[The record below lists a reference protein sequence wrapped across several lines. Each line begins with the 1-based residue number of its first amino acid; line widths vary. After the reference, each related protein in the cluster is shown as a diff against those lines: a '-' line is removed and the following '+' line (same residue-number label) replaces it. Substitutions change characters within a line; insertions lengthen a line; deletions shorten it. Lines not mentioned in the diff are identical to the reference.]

1 MKFILF
7 ILLTLTAMVFSESNK
22 RTIEIEGKESIEVID
37 LADGLSIYEVSP
49 RKFLKYKINVIPVKG
64 FWMIKEEKDTVKIN
78 PPDSPETTIYWFGYV
93 FKHLKYWN
101 AYRNDTVVVIVE
113 NSKLGNCIDDVIYSW
128 KIITQACYNDCDNY
142 KQQADII
149 EQRSGQTI
157 NQICLDKLVET
168 LSKMTSG
175 ISLLNMIN
183 ITLITEKKSHDIY
196 LEDKVYTGDLLES
209 VDKGWTNGTCKN
221 IIEKND

>member
-7 ILLTLTAMVFSESNK
+7 VLLTLATMVFSESNK
-22 RTIEIEGKESIEVID
+22 RIVEVGDEKMEVID
-37 LADGLSIYEVSP
+37 LADGWSIYEVSP

-64 FWMIKEEKDTVKIN
+64 FWYTNDKNDTVEASKAN
-78 PPDSPETTIYWFGYV
+78 TPESTIYWFGYV

-101 AYRNDTVVVIVE
+101 AHKNDTVVVVAE

-142 KQQADII
+142 KLQADMI

-157 NQICLDKLVET
+157 NKICLDKLVET
-168 LSKMTSG
+168 LSNMTSG
-175 ISLLNMIN
+175 VNFLNMAN
-183 ITLITEKKSHDIY
+183 FTLITEKKSYDIY
-196 LEDKVYTGDLLES
+196 LEDKVFVSETLKS
-209 VDKGWTNGTCKN
+209 IDKGWTNGTCKK
-221 IIEKND
+221 IVEKK

>member
-7 ILLTLTAMVFSESNK
+7 VLLTLATMVFSESNK
-22 RTIEIEGKESIEVID
+22 RIVEVGDEKMEVID
-37 LADGLSIYEVSP
+37 LADGWSIYEVSP

-64 FWMIKEEKDTVKIN
+64 FWYTSDKNDTVEASKAN
-78 PPDSPETTIYWFGYV
+78 TPESTIYWFGYV

-101 AYRNDTVVVIVE
+101 AYKNDTVVVVAE

-142 KQQADII
+142 KLQADMI

-157 NQICLDKLVET
+157 NKICF
-168 LSKMTSG
+168 
-175 ISLLNMIN
+175 SL
-183 ITLITEKKSHDIY
+183 
-196 LEDKVYTGDLLES
+196 
-209 VDKGWTNGTCKN
+209 
-221 IIEKND
+221 

>member
-7 ILLTLTAMVFSESNK
+7 VLLTLATMVFSESNK
-22 RTIEIEGKESIEVID
+22 RIVEVGDEKMEVID
-37 LADGLSIYEVSP
+37 LADGWSIYEVSP

-64 FWMIKEEKDTVKIN
+64 FWYTNDKNDTVEASKAN
-78 PPDSPETTIYWFGYV
+78 TPESTIYWFGYV

-101 AYRNDTVVVIVE
+101 AYKNDTVVVVAE

-142 KQQADII
+142 KLQADMI

-157 NQICLDKLVET
+157 NKICLDKLVET
-168 LSKMTSG
+168 LSNMASG
-175 ISLLNMIN
+175 VTFLNMAN
-183 ITLITEKKSHDIY
+183 FTLITEKKSYDIY
-196 LEDKVYTGDLLES
+196 LEDKVFVSETLKS
-209 VDKGWTNGTCKN
+209 IDKGWTNGTCKK
-221 IIEKND
+221 IVEKK

>member
-7 ILLTLTAMVFSESNK
+7 VLLTLATMVFSESNK
-22 RTIEIEGKESIEVID
+22 RIVEVGDEKMEVID
-37 LADGLSIYEVSP
+37 LADGWSIYEVSP

-64 FWMIKEEKDTVKIN
+64 FWYTNDKNDTVEASKAN
-78 PPDSPETTIYWFGYV
+78 TPESTIYWFGYV

-101 AYRNDTVVVIVE
+101 AYKNDTVVVVAE

-142 KQQADII
+142 KLQADMI

-168 LSKMTSG
+168 LSNMASG
-175 ISLLNMIN
+175 VTFLNMAN
-183 ITLITEKKSHDIY
+183 FTLITEKKSYDIY
-196 LEDKVYTGDLLES
+196 LEDKVFVSETLKS
-209 VDKGWTNGTCKN
+209 IDKGWTNGTCKK
-221 IIEKND
+221 IVEKK

>member
-7 ILLTLTAMVFSESNK
+7 VLLTLATMVFSESNK
-22 RTIEIEGKESIEVID
+22 RIIEVGDEKMEVID
-37 LADGLSIYEVSP
+37 LADGWSIYEVSP

-64 FWMIKEEKDTVKIN
+64 FWYTNDKKDTIEASKAKT
-78 PPDSPETTIYWFGYV
+78 PESTIYWFGYV

-101 AYRNDTVVVIVE
+101 AYKNDTVVVVAE

-142 KQQADII
+142 KQQADMI

-157 NQICLDKLVET
+157 NKICLDKLVET
-168 LSKMTSG
+168 LGNMTSG
-175 ISLLNMIN
+175 VTLLNMIN
-183 ITLITEKKSHDIY
+183 FTLITEKKSYDIY
-196 LEDKVYTGDLLES
+196 LEDKVFVGENLKSID
-209 VDKGWTNGTCKN
+209 DNWTNDICKK
-221 IIEKND
+221 IVEK